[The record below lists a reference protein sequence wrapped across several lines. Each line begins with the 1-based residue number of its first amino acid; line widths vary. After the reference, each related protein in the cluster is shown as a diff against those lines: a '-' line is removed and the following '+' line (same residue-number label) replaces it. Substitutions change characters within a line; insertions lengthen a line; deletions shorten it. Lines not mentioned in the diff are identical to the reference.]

1 VKIVEKM
8 QNLAKY
14 FEALKLKSWG
24 SVKSVDKLQHEV
36 AEKSIE
42 YLVWEGA
49 KFQQNEIVIL
59 GS

>member
-1 VKIVEKM
+1 M